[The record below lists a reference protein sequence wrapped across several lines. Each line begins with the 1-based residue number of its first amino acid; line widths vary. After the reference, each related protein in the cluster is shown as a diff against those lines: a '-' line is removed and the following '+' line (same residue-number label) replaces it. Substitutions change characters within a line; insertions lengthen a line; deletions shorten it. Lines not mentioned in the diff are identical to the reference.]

1 MTNLVLRWSW
11 IFDMRTDLLHYSMC
25 LTSLFLYVL
34 IMLTRQIKCQSI
46 CSRESVDMVKRITVE
61 LSKVVWF
68 LSLQENDC
76 MLYTPTIADYE
87 NCSRSVLTCFALELN
102 VLFVEIQSVARL
114 SQQLLR
120 ILKKLKYKDTMKSCP
135 DCELYQEKK
144 AKTFLETLQN
154 ILQRINAEKTCPPR
168 NVKRHL
174 ENLTQKPLR
183 T

>member
-61 LSKVVWF
+61 LSKV
-68 LSLQENDC
+68 ENDC

-120 ILKKLKYKDTMKSCP
+120 ILKKLKYKLQDTMKSCP